1 MNIILKKVEETQK
14 EILYRLLQY
23 SLFEESLNDQND
35 MNEDALF
42 EYPWFENYFT
52 EKDREACF
60 IKEQG
65 SERLLGF
72 VMINTYMKKSSFGHS
87 IAEFMILPKFRRKK
101 IGKKAAIMCLE
112 KYPGNW
118 EISPSCGSEQA
129 YLFWKNVI
137 DEYAGKNKQYEDG
150 IFLFSNCD
158 KRRKRL

>member
-14 EILYRLLQY
+14 EIVYRLLQY

-42 EYPWFENYFT
+42 EYPWFESYFM
-52 EKDREACF
+52 EKDREAYF

-65 SERLLGF
+65 SERLVGF
-72 VMINTYMKKSSFGHS
+72 VMINTYMQKSSFGHS
-87 IAEFMILPKFRRKK
+87 IAEFMVLPKFRRRK
-101 IGKKAAIMCLE
+101 IGKKAAIMCFE

-137 DEYAGKNKQYEDG
+137 DEYTGKNNKYEDG
-150 IFLFSNCD
+150 IFCFPD
-158 KRRKRL
+158 METGKR